1 MKRLSCLLLIIMLL
15 FSVARAERLTDDQLI
30 SYYDDALF
38 IGDSQIRMLRN
49 YVTSLQ
55 QENPDFFR
63 GAHFYSAYN
72 YQMGTAAMDQ
82 VISSR
87 VNLTYKGVE
96 RTMYYIASKY
106 APPKLFF
113 LAGMND
119 RIAFHV
125 DRGMKYVDR
134 IMENMR
140 KTVPETQMYF
150 FSLPPITQKFE
161 KKEHARE
168 KMDAYNEML
177 AAKCQETGAI
187 YIDIASDLKGE
198 DGLMLPGISSDGE
211 THLNEQ
217 GYAIWIQTMLDFAQ
231 EQYEAGSWTPSDGAR

>member
-1 MKRLSCLLLIIMLL
+1 MKRLFCLFLMIAMML
-15 FSVARAERLTDDQLI
+15 SAAQAERLSDEQLI

-49 YVTSLQ
+49 YVASLQ
-55 QENPDFFR
+55 QKDPDFFR
-63 GAHFYSAYN
+63 GVHFYTAYN

-87 VNLTYKGVE
+87 VNLTYKGME
-96 RTMYYIASKY
+96 RTMYYIASRY
-106 APPKLFF
+106 NPPKLFF

-134 IMENMR
+134 IMENMK
-140 KTVPETQMYF
+140 KTVPDTRMYF

-177 AAKCQETGAI
+177 AAKCEEVGAI
-187 YIDIASDLKGE
+187 YIDIATDLKGE

-231 EQYEAGSWTPSDGAR
+231 EQYEAGRWTPSGDAR